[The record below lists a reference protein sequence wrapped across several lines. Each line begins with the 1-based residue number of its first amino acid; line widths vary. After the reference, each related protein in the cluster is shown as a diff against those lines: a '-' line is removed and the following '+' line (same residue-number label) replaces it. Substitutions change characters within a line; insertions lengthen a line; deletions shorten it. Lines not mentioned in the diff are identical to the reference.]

1 MTKPN
6 TLIFTDPAIRD
17 YLAIKLTVVYGYE
30 ESKICCI
37 SGPGTFSVYD
47 AKDKGKYLLMFRENE
62 AEEIAKILKDMQDE
76 SGLITWYNELNN
88 RLEYLTSNN

>member
-1 MTKPN
+1 
-6 TLIFTDPAIRD
+6 
-17 YLAIKLTVVYGYE
+17 
-30 ESKICCI
+30 
-37 SGPGTFSVYD
+37 
-47 AKDKGKYLLMFRENE
+47 MFRENE